1 MLFSSSWAGKTQ
13 IIGSNRARL
22 ENIHFLSAGRAIEMG
37 QLESVAFDNPEEE
50 ETTVLNGDRS
60 LHGVASA
67 IREGRVKKICV
78 LTGAGI
84 SCNAGIPDFRS
95 PVTGIYNNLE
105 EYHLPTPESMFE
117 LAFFRENPA
126 VFYRFMSV
134 RVAETSSLNRPSF
147 QESTNPRM
155 PTTS

>member
-1 MLFSSSWAGKTQ
+1 
-13 IIGSNRARL
+13 
-22 ENIHFLSAGRAIEMG
+22 MG

-60 LHGVASA
+60 LRGVASA
-67 IREGRVKKICV
+67 IREGRVRKICV

-105 EYHLPTPESMFE
+105 EYNLPTPESMFE

-134 RVAETSSLNRPSF
+134 RATETSSPNRLSF
-147 QESTNPRM
+147 RESTSPRM

>member
-1 MLFSSSWAGKTQ
+1 
-13 IIGSNRARL
+13 
-22 ENIHFLSAGRAIEMG
+22 MG

-67 IREGRVKKICV
+67 IREGRVRKICV

-134 RVAETSSLNRPSF
+134 RTAETSSLNRFRPGS
-147 QESTNPRM
+147 
-155 PTTS
+155 

>member
-1 MLFSSSWAGKTQ
+1 
-13 IIGSNRARL
+13 
-22 ENIHFLSAGRAIEMG
+22 MG

-60 LHGVASA
+60 LRGVASA
-67 IREGRVKKICV
+67 IREGRVRKICV

-134 RVAETSSLNRPSF
+134 RATETSSPNRPSF
-147 QESTNPRM
+147 RESTSPRM

>member
-1 MLFSSSWAGKTQ
+1 
-13 IIGSNRARL
+13 
-22 ENIHFLSAGRAIEMG
+22 MG
-37 QLESVAFDNPEEE
+37 QLESVTFDSPEEE

-117 LAFFRENPA
+117 LAFFKENPS

-134 RVAETSSLNRPSF
+134 RVSEAS
-147 QESTNPRM
+147 
-155 PTTS
+155 